1 MSNKHFRILGCF
13 SLLIFMHFKGQSQQ
27 DTCRINLISS
37 VKKDSIILRWGINT
51 PQTWNTIRNSGFWL
65 ERTIIPK
72 DTTEAV
78 PKFERLSKDPIKPL
92 NQEQWKARFK
102 DQSKTAAM
110 AQALLYSEIGG
121 GINSGVSPELIIQQD
136 RDQSMRLGFTLL
148 IADQDFE
155 VAKALGLGFSDKTLQ
170 ADTKYLYRVYTANK
184 VEEMYVD
191 TAYIFV
197 NSSEPDIL
205 PVMRIPLIEIGDQKI
220 TLKWRSNE
228 KTGFTAYHIERAKGN
243 SNRFERINDAPYI
256 KLNSNGSDNEWIIYT
271 DSVPNYTPFTYRIIG
286 ITPFGELSEPS
297 QAITIQARDLTPPL
311 VPFITK
317 VKETQNQQ
325 MEIEWIL
332 PDSSADLSC
341 FKVVKSNS
349 NEGVYEVISEEIDK
363 TKRIFIDKSKTSFK
377 GAYYKIQAYDTAG
390 NYALSLPFYG
400 MLTDSFP
407 PAIPPSLQ
415 GYIDTNS
422 VVHLKWHQGEEPDLM
437 GYRVYFA
444 NSPDHEFSVLTSHVI
459 ADTVY
464 NDTIQKRTLTKHIY
478 YSIAAV
484 DFNYNHSKMSPWVKI
499 RRLDVIPP
507 DAPIFK
513 NVEVQD
519 SSVHLT
525 WHNSSSDD
533 VAEHVLLRKIAG
545 EKEYVKLA
553 SWIGYPN
560 KCEYID
566 KQVAPKTFY
575 EYAMVAIDSSN
586 LKSNLSPKLSVRTFD
601 RGIRVPVETINVTY
615 DPSKKRNIL
624 EWDYNAKGEYSF
636 LLYRSYQNFGL
647 TKLARIEGNKNEFS
661 DSDLIGKGEY
671 TYAIKVIYKDGGE
684 SPLSTRKSII
694 IE

>member
-1 MSNKHFRILGCF
+1 MSYKLFRFLGCV
-13 SLLIFMHFKGQSQQ
+13 SIIICAHLQAQSQL
-27 DTCRINLISS
+27 DTCRINLITS
-37 VKKDSIILRWGINT
+37 VKKDSIILRWGINA
-51 PQTWNTIRNSGFWL
+51 PQSWNTIRNSGFWL

-92 NQEQWKARFK
+92 NQEQWKLRFK

-110 AQALLYSEIGG
+110 AQTLLYSDIESAIKT
-121 GINSGVSPELIIQQD
+121 GVSPEQIVQQD

-148 IADQDFE
+148 LADQDFE
-155 VAKALGLGFSDKTLQ
+155 VAKAIGLGFSDTNIQ
-170 ADTKYLYRVYTANK
+170 SDIKYLYRVYPANK
-184 VEEMYVD
+184 MEETYVD
-191 TAYIFV
+191 TAYILV
-197 NSSEPDIL
+197 DSSEPDIL
-205 PVMRIPLIEIGDQKI
+205 PVMRIPAIEIGDQKI

-228 KTGFTAYHIERAKGN
+228 KTGFTAYHIERATGN
-243 SNRFERINDAPYI
+243 SNRYERLNDAPYI
-256 KLNSNGSDNEWIIYT
+256 KLNSNRIDNDWVIYT
-271 DSVPNYTPFTYRIIG
+271 DSVPNYSPFTYRIIG

-297 QAITIQARDLTPPL
+297 QGITIQARDLTPPS

-317 VKETQNQQ
+317 VKEVQNQQ
-325 MEIEWIL
+325 MSIEWLL
-332 PDSSADLSC
+332 PDSSSDLSF
-341 FKVVKSNS
+341 FKIVKSNS
-349 NEGVYEVISEEIDK
+349 NEGVYETISEKVDK
-363 TKRIFIDKSKTSFK
+363 NTRVFIDKSKTGFK

-390 NYALSLPFYG
+390 NYAQSLPFYG

-407 PAIPPSLQ
+407 PSIPVDLR
-415 GYIDTNS
+415 GFIDTNS
-422 VVHLKWHQGEEPDLM
+422 VVHLNWKQGNEPDLM

-459 ADTVY
+459 SDTAY

-507 DAPIFK
+507 DAPVFK

-519 SSVHLT
+519 SSVHLA

-545 EKEYVKLA
+545 EQDYIQLA
-553 SWIGYPN
+553 TWKGYPG
-560 KCEYID
+560 KCEYVD

-575 EYAMVAIDSSN
+575 EYAMIAVDSSS
-586 LKSNLSPKLSVRTFD
+586 LKSELSPKLSVRTFD
-601 RGIRVPVETINVTY
+601 RGIRVPIETIKVTY
-615 DPSKKRNIL
+615 DLNKKRNVI

-647 TKLARIEGNKNEFS
+647 TKYARIEGNKNEFS
-661 DSDLIGKGEY
+661 DNDLLGKGEY

-684 SPLSTRKSII
+684 SPLSTSKSVT